1 MGNKQRILLAELE
14 RSGRMVQKLS
24 VSLREQP
31 FYINRFS
38 GYHPSMATH
47 HLHQDYEIYYLSKGE
62 RIYIIN
68 GEEYLVKNQHLVFI
82 DKNVIHKTVKK
93 SNQVYERMV
102 INFRECF
109 LSSSEQQIVKQLF
122 ENGPN
127 IISIPLKKREL
138 INNIIM
144 NLFEEY
150 RKNLKERDLYL
161 KSLLSQLLIESNRL
175 LEGAR
180 PKETMKVSSHQDK
193 TSKNE
198 IEKIISFINNNYTND
213 ISLGVLSHHFHV
225 NEQYISRLFKKYT
238 GCSFIEYLNAIR
250 INEAKR
256 YLIHTTLKVNQIAG
270 KVGYSNHV
278 HFWRVFKR
286 NTGMSPH
293 EYRLLK
299 RGEN

>member
-1 MGNKQRILLAELE
+1 
-14 RSGRMVQKLS
+14 MVQKIS

-93 SNQVYERMV
+93 SNQLYERMV

-109 LSSSEQQIVKQLF
+109 LSLGEQHIVKQLF
-122 ENGPN
+122 ENGPY
-127 IISIPLKKREL
+127 IISIPQNKREL
-138 INNIIM
+138 INTIIM
-144 NLFEEY
+144 RLFEEY
-150 RKNLKERDLYL
+150 QKNLKERDMYL
-161 KSLLSQLLIESNRL
+161 RSLLSQLLIESNRL
-175 LEGAR
+175 IEDACPLE
-180 PKETMKVSSHQDK
+180 KMKVSGQQDN
-193 TSKNE
+193 TGKNE
-198 IEKIISFINNNYTND
+198 IEKIITFINNNFTSD
-213 ISLGVLSHHFHV
+213 ISLGVLSYHFHV

-256 YLIHTTLKVNQIAG
+256 YLIHTSLKVNQIAG

-286 NTGMSPH
+286 NTGMSPNQF
-293 EYRLLK
+293 RILK
-299 RGEN
+299 QNDHHL

>member
-1 MGNKQRILLAELE
+1 
-14 RSGRMVQKLS
+14 MVQKIS

-38 GYHPSMATH
+38 GYYPSMATH

-127 IISIPLKKREL
+127 IISIPPKKREL

-150 RKNLKERDLYL
+150 QKNLKERDLYL

-175 LEGAR
+175 LERAS
-180 PKETMKVSSHQDK
+180 PIKTKVSGPQDK
-193 TSKNE
+193 TGKNE

-213 ISLGVLSHHFHV
+213 ISLGVLSYQFHV

-256 YLIHTTLKVNQIAG
+256 YLIHTTMKVNQIAG

-286 NTGMSPH
+286 NTSLSPNQFRILNQNNH
-293 EYRLLK
+293 L
-299 RGEN
+299 

>member
-1 MGNKQRILLAELE
+1 
-14 RSGRMVQKLS
+14 MVQKIS

-31 FYINRFS
+31 FYINRFI

-47 HLHQDYEIYYLSKGE
+47 HLHQDYEIYYLAKGE
-62 RIYIIN
+62 RIYLIN

-109 LSSSEQQIVKQLF
+109 LGLGEEHIVKQLF
-122 ENGPN
+122 ENGPY
-127 IISIPLKKREL
+127 IISIPQNKRDL
-138 INNIIM
+138 INTIIM
-144 NLFEEY
+144 RLFEEY
-150 RKNLKERDLYL
+150 QKNLKERDLYL

-180 PKETMKVSSHQDK
+180 PKESMKVSSQQDK
-193 TSKNE
+193 TGKNE
-198 IEKIISFINNNYTND
+198 IEKIISFINSHYTND

-256 YLIHTTLKVNQIAG
+256 YLIHTILKVNQIAG

-286 NTGMSPH
+286 NTGMSPNQF
-293 EYRLLK
+293 RILK
-299 RGEN
+299 QNDNI

>member
-1 MGNKQRILLAELE
+1 
-14 RSGRMVQKLS
+14 MVQKIS

-47 HLHQDYEIYYLSKGE
+47 HLHQDYEIYYLAKGE
-62 RIYIIN
+62 RIYLIN

-82 DKNVIHKTVKK
+82 DKNVIHKTVKN

-109 LSSSEQQIVKQLF
+109 LGLGEQHILKQLF
-122 ENGPN
+122 ENGPY
-127 IISIPLKKREL
+127 IISIPQNKRDL
-138 INNIIM
+138 INTIIM
-144 NLFEEY
+144 RLFEEY
-150 RKNLKERDLYL
+150 QKNLKERDLYL

-180 PKETMKVSSHQDK
+180 PKESMKVSSQQDK
-193 TSKNE
+193 TGKNE
-198 IEKIISFINNNYTND
+198 IEKMITFINNNFTND
-213 ISLGVLSHHFHV
+213 IKLSVLSHHFHV

-286 NTGMSPH
+286 NTGMSPNQF
-293 EYRLLK
+293 RILK
-299 RGEN
+299 QNDNL